1 VLFASRRE
9 DVVEG
14 QAGSH
19 PMRSTRHSRRRNV
32 PFSSRCSPAM
42 AVIYPVRRDS
52 LNRYWVHAGVTLS
65 IPARPS
71 TFWGPVLGT
80 PASTGIRED
89 HDVLVI
95 GAGITGLTTAL
106 LLARQGVDVAV
117 VDARRP
123 GSGTT
128 AKSTAKASLLQ
139 SVLGSQTLRKHGPE
153 ALRHYAAANL
163 AGQQIIRSV
172 VEETKLVDMQ
182 VRDAWTYATT
192 TKGAKQVRAE
202 YDALNEAGLPVELT
216 IPSELPYSVT
226 EAVRLP
232 DQLQINPSQYLAAL
246 HAQLTALDVPVV
258 WPQRIAR
265 VDSKDG
271 VLRVTSTRGLTTKAK
286 WVVLA
291 TLLPFPLRTMAF
303 ATTTP
308 MRSYAMA
315 ARVSSP
321 IPQGMY
327 ISVDSPNHSLRTGRS
342 AAGEEYLLVGGYG
355 HQVGHKNPTSTHVA
369 ELAQWTQDTF
379 DVREF
384 THRWSAQDY
393 TSSHLLPQV
402 GPSPLGPSGVLI
414 ATGFG
419 KWGIT
424 NGSAAAQMLTGH
436 ITGDEPSWAALFA
449 PRVAGLPK
457 IAKQNAEVAFTLAK
471 GWLVEPHSSKDV
483 KVGLPAPRAVSN
495 VGGKRRECSAV
506 CTHLGGIVRFND
518 AEDSWDCPLHGSRFD
533 ADGSVL
539 EGPAVEALDG
549 HHDETLSSQSGLA

>member
-1 VLFASRRE
+1 
-9 DVVEG
+9 
-14 QAGSH
+14 
-19 PMRSTRHSRRRNV
+19 M
-32 PFSSRCSPAM
+32 
-42 AVIYPVRRDS
+42 
-52 LNRYWVHAGVTLS
+52 TLS
-65 IPARPS
+65 IPAKPS

-80 PASTGIRED
+80 PDSDVIRAD

-95 GAGITGLTTAL
+95 GAGITGLTSAL
-106 LLARQGVDVAV
+106 LLARAGVDVAV

-123 GSGTT
+123 GAGTT

-139 SVLGSQTLRKHGPE
+139 SVLGSQILRKHGVE
-153 ALRHYAAANL
+153 ALRQYVAANL
-163 AGQQIIRSV
+163 SGQQIIRGV
-172 VEETKLVDMQ
+172 VEETHLVDMQ

-192 TKGAKQVRAE
+192 PKGAKQVRAE
-202 YDALNEAGLPVELT
+202 YDALNEAGLPVDLT
-216 IPSELPYSVT
+216 MPAELPYSVT

-232 DQLQINPSQYLAAL
+232 DQIQINPSQYLAAL
-246 HAQLTALDVPVV
+246 HAELTALDVPVV

-265 VDSKDG
+265 VDSQHG
-271 VLRVTSTRGLTTKAK
+271 VVRVTSTRGLTTKAK

-291 TLLPFPLRTMAF
+291 TLLPFPLRTMTF
-303 ATTTP
+303 ANTTP

-315 ARVSSP
+315 ARVTSA

-355 HQVGHKNPTSTHVA
+355 HQVGHGNPTSTHVQQ
-369 ELAQWTQDTF
+369 LAQWTQDTF
-379 DVREF
+379 DVRES

-393 TSSHLLPQV
+393 SSSHLLPQV

-424 NGSAAAQMLTGH
+424 NGSMAAQIVTGH
-436 ITGDEPSWAALFA
+436 ITGEEPAWAPLFA
-449 PRVAGLPK
+449 PRLAGLPK
-457 IAKQNAEVAFTLAK
+457 LAKQNVEVGFNLAK
-471 GWLVEPHSSKDV
+471 GWLVEPHSSKDI
-483 KVGLPAPRAVSN
+483 KAGLPAPRAVSE

-518 AEDSWDCPLHGSRFD
+518 AERSWDCPLHGSRFD
-533 ADGSVL
+533 LDGAVL
-539 EGPAVEALDG
+539 EGPAVDALDG
-549 HHDETLSSQSGLA
+549 HQDETLSSQAGFA